1 MTPTPPVVLTIGG
14 SDSGGAHGVQADLRT
29 FAALGAFGTCAITV
43 VTAQDSTAIRGAT
56 VVPTEAVVAQITAV
70 VDDLPV
76 AAVKTGMLGR
86 VDLVEAV
93 AALAAAGRLPNLV
106 VDPVLVDRHGR
117 PPFPGEVTDAYR
129 ERLLPHA
136 TVVTPNRDEIALLS
150 GVRVDD
156 VDGLEAA
163 ARRVPARAVFASGG
177 RLDSEGVV
185 DVLVRAGAVRRIAGL
200 RTVTPNNAG
209 TGDTLSAA
217 ITVGL
222 ARGLDLDAAVD
233 EAVRLVRSA
242 VERAASWRLG
252 SGPGPVDPPHRA

>member
-1 MTPTPPVVLTIGG
+1 MTAAPPVVLTIGG
-14 SDSGGAHGVQADLRT
+14 SDSGGAHGVQADLRAI
-29 FAALGAFGTCAITV
+29 AALGAFGTCAITV
-43 VTAQDSTAIRGAT
+43 VTAQDSVAIRGAT

-117 PPFPGEVTDAYR
+117 PPFPSAVTDAYR
-129 ERLLPHA
+129 ERLLPVA
-136 TVVTPNRDEIALLS
+136 TVVTPNRDEIALLA
-150 GVRVDD
+150 GVRADD
-156 VDGLEAA
+156 IDDLEAA
-163 ARRVPARAVFASGG
+163 ARRLDARAVFASGG
-177 RLDSEGVV
+177 RLVGDEVV
-185 DVLVRAGAVRRIAGL
+185 DVFVRSGAARRIVGV
-200 RTVTPNNAG
+200 RTPTPNNAG

-222 ARGLDLDAAVD
+222 ARGLDLDDAVD
-233 EAVRLVRSA
+233 LAVDTVRSA
-242 VERAASWRLG
+242 VARSATWRLG
-252 SGPGPVDPPHRA
+252 AGPGPIDPTPRV